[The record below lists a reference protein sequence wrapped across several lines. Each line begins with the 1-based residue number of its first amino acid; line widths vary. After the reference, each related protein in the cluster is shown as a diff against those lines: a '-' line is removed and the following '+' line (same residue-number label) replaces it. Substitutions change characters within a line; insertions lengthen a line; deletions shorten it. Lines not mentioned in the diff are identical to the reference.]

1 MANAAK
7 RTFKFT
13 QGIGYVGLTGIAGIS
28 TFFLATA
35 TCALAMTGVGVPL
48 ALVTGAGT
56 VGCGAGTIFFAKKS
70 GHKFGRAFEEGD
82 HHHHHRGNDRGI
94 EYGRHHVTTAASMLD
109 HGSNAANQLSS
120 QRNASKPGSAN
131 EDSVEQVDQQHH
143 GALFSAPVEKDPN
156 TQYVGAA
163 PVIDTTY
170 ESSIMGPA
178 A

>member
-13 QGIGYVGLTGIAGIS
+13 QGIGYVGLTGVAGLS

-35 TCALAMTGVGVPL
+35 TCALAMTGVGAPL

-56 VGCGAGTIFFAKKS
+56 VGCGVGTVFFAKKS

-82 HHHHHRGNDRGI
+82 HHHHHRGSDRDI
-94 EYGRHHVTTAASMLD
+94 VYGGHHVTTAASMM
-109 HGSNAANQLSS
+109 GYSSNAAQQLS
-120 QRNASKPGSAN
+120 QRSSSKTSN
-131 EDSVEQVDQQHH
+131 VSDDSVKDIDQKNHS
-143 GALFSAPVEKDPN
+143 ALFSAPVEKDPN
-156 TQYVGAA
+156 ARYLGAS
-163 PVIDTTY
+163 PTIDPTY
-170 ESSIMGPA
+170 EPSKAGLA